1 VFYKKFWSVVGEEVT
16 REVLQA
22 LNSYVIPK
30 DWNETAIVLIPK
42 VESSEVVTQF
52 RLISLAL

>member
-42 VESSEVVTQF
+42 VESPEVVTQF